1 MTPVVYGHATTYS
14 KDSDNDG
21 LGGDGMPKYP
31 VAEGDNRLMVLGTEE
46 LEGQGLIVV
55 SGAAFMSNFEV
66 QATISDSNA
75 EKNYSNYDI
84 CENLVQYV
92 NPVVVTDIAT
102 VQQQTEKGFKY
113 TIQGVVTS
121 NASGFDQDTAFFDC
135 IYVQDET
142 AGICCFPVA
151 GDYRIGD
158 VVRMTGTTDFYQ
170 GEMELQVSS
179 VEKLGHTEPVAPKTV
194 TAAQVNDGS
203 VLGSLITLQ
212 GTVERFELA
221 NGLVQTIMVRDAQG
235 DTARVFIDGYITTAQ
250 DVENLE
256 VGCAIAVTGVASYDN
271 TFNAP
276 EGPFPGFGFGIGPMW
291 SARRRARI

>member
-1 MTPVVYGHATTYS
+1 MTSTA
-14 KDSDNDG
+14 
-21 LGGDGMPKYP
+21 L
-31 VAEGDNRLMVLGTEE
+31 
-46 LEGQGLIVV
+46 
-55 SGAAFMSNFEV
+55 
-66 QATISDSNA
+66 
-75 EKNYSNYDI
+75 
-84 CENLVQYV
+84 
-92 NPVVVTDIAT
+92 
-102 VQQQTEKGFKY
+102 
-113 TIQGVVTS
+113 
-121 NASGFDQDTAFFDC
+121 GFDQVTAFFDC

-235 DTARVFIDGYITTAQ
+235 DTARVSIDGYITPAQ
-250 DVENLE
+250 DVANLE
-256 VGCAIAVTGVASYDN
+256 VGCAIAVTGVASFDN
-271 TFNAP
+271 TFHAP
-276 EGPFPGFGFGIGPMW
+276 
-291 SARRRARI
+291 